1 MLVGYARVST
11 TDQDLT
17 IQLEALK
24 AAGCDKVFSEKVSG
38 TTAQRAQL
46 QQCLDFVREGD
57 VLLVTR
63 LDRFARSSVDL
74 HNLIHSLIHKGVDFR
89 CVEQSGIDT
98 TTSMGKLM
106 IGVLGSVAE
115 FETDLRK
122 ERQREGVDAAKQRG
136 AYKGSKA
143 RIDPLRVRAMLSEGN
158 SPTEVA
164 NALGINRA
172 SVYRL
177 SG

>member
-17 IQLEALK
+17 IQMEALK
-24 AAGCDKVFSEKVSG
+24 AAGCDKVFSEKTSG

-74 HNLIHSLIHKGVDFR
+74 HNLIHSLIHKGVGFR

-122 ERQREGVDAAKQRG
+122 ERQREGIDAAKQRG